1 MRREEQKR
9 LAVKVPSVQQTAA
22 FTPNSELQ
30 TQDSKRLGLFGGT
43 FNPIHLG
50 HLRAGLEIQEAFA
63 LDRLLFIPTA
73 VPPHKKYAGLLP
85 FAQRWKMVQLA
96 IDGTPFFKA
105 SDVEKKRAGKSYSIQ
120 TLRFFKKKY
129 GHKVELYFII
139 GIDAFWE
146 INTWREFH
154 NLFTLSHFIVMDRP
168 GYSRK
173 RIKEFLN
180 QTVSPEI
187 AYCPGENRFLHPG
200 GFSIYLFSVPLMDIS
215 STRIRSLRQEKRS
228 IRYLVPEK
236 VEEQIMR
243 KNLYAF

>member
-1 MRREEQKR
+1 MRREGQKR
-9 LAVKVPSVQQTAA
+9 QRVTFTRQPSPN
-22 FTPNSELQ
+22 FELRTPNS
-30 TQDSKRLGLFGGT
+30 KRVGLFGGT

-50 HLRAGLEIQEAFA
+50 HLRAGVEIQETFA
-63 LDRLLFIPTA
+63 LDHLLFIPTA
-73 VPPHKKYAGLLP
+73 IPPHKKSTNLLP
-85 FAQRWKMVQLA
+85 FAQRWKMLQLA
-96 IDGTPFFKA
+96 IDGYPFFKG
-105 SDVEKKRAGKSYSIQ
+105 SDVEKRRAGKSYSIQ

-154 NLFTLSHFIVMDRP
+154 SLFILSHFIVMDRP

-173 RIKEFLN
+173 RIKEFLTQN
-180 QTVSPEI
+180 VSPEI
-187 AYCPGENRFLHPG
+187 TYYPRENRFLHPG

-215 STRIRSLRQEKRS
+215 STRIRSLRQEKRA

-236 VEEQIMR
+236 VEDHIMR
-243 KNLYAF
+243 KNLYAS